1 MLSWKATTFYI
12 GFEEATHAFGFEEAT
27 HAFVLLIS
35 RVHGRG
41 RHRPG
46 QIPDT
51 IVLLKDPV

>member
-1 MLSWKATTFYI
+1 VLSWKATTFYI

-35 RVHGRG
+35 RVH
-41 RHRPG
+41 RPG